1 MMAINVENATGET
14 LLLQVA
20 LPSVYGYVIFW
31 PSKYFAKFFIFWA
44 KLSSIPVHNW
54 PTLYEMQARELGSS
68 FKALRK
74 VPRRNLRA
82 HLIVNLK
89 NRDIYI
95 HVGMNGYYY
104 HIKPDIQTYK
114 S

>member
-20 LPSVYGYVIFW
+20 SVYGYVIFW

-44 KLSSIPVHNW
+44 KLSSIPVHYRT
-54 PTLYEMQARELGSS
+54 TLYEMQARELGSS

-74 VPRRNLRA
+74 GSVEK
-82 HLIVNLK
+82 LK
-89 NRDIYI
+89 SSLDSESEKWDVYI
-95 HVGMNGYYY
+95 HISMNGCYYY